1 MIVLAPIGYLEAQ
14 ERTSGAS
21 ALDVR
26 NRIHPDWNP
35 LGIRAGGFLIHPS
48 VEAATEFDDN
58 IYRHHQNKDSDT
70 IYSIR
75 SRVFGISQWS
85 RHQLQFDASIDSANY
100 AQADGED
107 TTDWVVGLAG
117 RVDINR
123 NAWID
128 ADLSFQEDHEG
139 RGSPE
144 QQDRTLEPVENTI
157 ADLGIKGTY
166 RWNRF
171 SLAVG
176 GRYAE
181 REHENGVKAV
191 VPPPPST
198 PLNNVSI
205 QDDRDRNE
213 RQLSIQAGYD
223 LSPGTEVFVRATDF
237 RRRYDKFEDSEGN
250 KRNSDGSEGVVGFRL
265 DVGALVAAEFFSGY
279 RTQKYKNDPNL
290 PEVDGVTYG
299 LNLTWNPTALSTVRA
314 VASRKAY
321 ETALNNTSGYL
332 SSHLNLSVDHE
343 LRRNILI
350 GGGVGVT
357 TNKYFGAD
365 REDEVVQSNVQ
376 AEWKINRNL
385 KTEVGVRVQQRKSN
399 IPENDYDRDSLYLNL
414 RYSL

>member
-1 MIVLAPIGYLEAQ
+1 MCRNHQVFERIYVATGHLKLSNKDNDKKFSGLASTAIFLMIVLAPIGYLEAQ

-48 VEAATEFDDN
+48 VEAAAEFDDN

-191 VPPPPST
+191 VPPPPPPPPPRRLTMSAYKMT
-198 PLNNVSI
+198 GIETRGSFPFKPATICRL
-205 QDDRDRNE
+205 E
-213 RQLSIQAGYD
+213 RKFSCAQRISDAAMISFKIA
-223 LSPGTEVFVRATDF
+223 RAT
-237 RRRYDKFEDSEGN
+237 
-250 KRNSDGSEGVVGFRL
+250 
-265 DVGALVAAEFFSGY
+265 SGI
-279 RTQKYKNDPNL
+279 
-290 PEVDGVTYG
+290 
-299 LNLTWNPTALSTVRA
+299 LT
-314 VASRKAY
+314 
-321 ETALNNTSGYL
+321 
-332 SSHLNLSVDHE
+332 D
-343 LRRNILI
+343 
-350 GGGVGVT
+350 
-357 TNKYFGAD
+357 
-365 REDEVVQSNVQ
+365 Q
-376 AEWKINRNL
+376 
-385 KTEVGVRVQQRKSN
+385 RV
-399 IPENDYDRDSLYLNL
+399 
-414 RYSL
+414 